1 MTNHQPKEV
10 LENESQRS
18 TNSVFHINRQ
28 HMPALLQALGTAEE
42 NDMAEKLVGTTYAIA
57 LLLALDAVRQ
67 TALPWI
73 DAAKH
78 WSPPV
83 TIDLAQCSIDCTQ
96 YKSNPASSLHA
107 SSVLQFWFY
116 SEDLVDWME
125 GYSEQFFD
133 FAVILDA
140 DSLDIQKTLGPSR

>member
-1 MTNHQPKEV
+1 MTNYPQKE
-10 LENESQRS
+10 LLDHEPQKSS
-18 TNSVFHINRQ
+18 HDVFHIDRQ
-28 HMPALLQALGTAEE
+28 HMPALLEALGTAEE
-42 NDMAEKLVGTTYAIA
+42 NDIAEKLAGTTYAIA
-57 LLLALDAVRQ
+57 LLVALDAVRQ
-67 TALPWI
+67 SAIPWI

-83 TIDLAQCSIDCTQ
+83 KIDLAQCSVNCTQ
-96 YKSNPASSLHA
+96 YQSNQASSRHT

-133 FAVILDA
+133 FSVILDA